1 MPNQP
6 GEPDLH
12 FDIDALFDHMLNN
25 LEHQLGDEKEWSFT
39 FRDESLEKLT
49 RIAQS
54 LDDEFDVHLQEE
66 VETYENDRVFMGP
79 PLLAVII
86 VAALQPDEVKSLAER
101 FTALAAE
108 ESIVYEGVG
117 VADPFDAEAFMDWL
131 DIEDACWRLRYFSDC
146 GLEPGADMPY
156 IFLIETESRAG
167 AEAVAD
173 ALNTDGLDQTEIAE
187 EDDATGVFVRFAGK
201 NDEEMLRAVYARVER
216 IAIAQHADLIGVQ
229 FFEDD
234 DEE

>member
-6 GEPDLH
+6 NQPDLH
-12 FDIDALFDHMLNN
+12 FDIDALFDHLLNN
-25 LEHQLGDEKEWSFT
+25 LEHQLDDEKEWSFT

-49 RIAQS
+49 RIAES
-54 LDDEFDVHLQEE
+54 LNSEFDVHLQEE
-66 VETYENDRVFMGP
+66 TETHENDRVFMGP

-86 VAALQPDEVKSLAER
+86 VGALQPDEVKALAAR

-108 ESIVYEGVG
+108 ESITYEGVG
-117 VADPFDAEAFMDWL
+117 VCEPFDDEAFMDWL
-131 DIEDACWRLRYFSDC
+131 DVEDACWRLRYYSDC
-146 GLEPGADMPY
+146 GLEAGADMPY
-156 IFLIETESRAG
+156 IFLIETEGREQAQ
-167 AEAVAD
+167 AVAE

-201 NDEEMLRAVYARVER
+201 NDEETLRVVYARVER

-229 FFEDD
+229 FFEED